1 MSGIMTALVGSGGVT
16 VVSFTVTVG
25 TGTNSD
31 GTTTQTF
38 WGFSNVG
45 VPTGNTNGIYFPNS
59 VSPNLNV
66 GSVSPTLPTINSI
79 IVRGAYSIGVSSSS
93 IATYYAVILEGDVS
107 ATPNLISNM
116 YVDGNQVVYSTK
128 TVTYFPLTRD
138 SSNAPGS
145 APSTLFLFTLTA
157 TAATLFGTTPSAT
170 KTVSIY

>member
-25 TGTNSD
+25 TGTNSN
-31 GTTTQTF
+31 GVTTQTF

-59 VSPNLNV
+59 VPANLNV
-66 GSVSPTLPTINSI
+66 GLVSPTLPTINSI

-128 TVTYFPLTRD
+128 TVTYFPLIRD
-138 SSNAPGS
+138 SSNVSGS

-157 TAATLFGTTPSAT
+157 TAATLFGTTAGAT

>member
-25 TGTNSD
+25 TGTNSN

-45 VPTGNTNGIYFPNS
+45 VPTGGTNGLYYPNS
-59 VSPNLNV
+59 VSPNLNI
-66 GSVSPTLPTINSI
+66 GSVSPATPTIGAI
-79 IVRGAYSIGVSSSS
+79 EVIGAYSIGVSSSS

-116 YVDGNQVVYSTK
+116 YVDGNQVVYSAK

-138 SSNAPGS
+138 NSNVSGS

-157 TAATLFGTTPSAT
+157 TAATLFGTTAGVT

>member
-1 MSGIMTALVGSGGVT
+1 MSGIMTALVGSGGVA

-25 TGTNSD
+25 TGTNSN

-45 VPTGNTNGIYFPNS
+45 VPTGGTNGLYYPNS
-59 VSPNLNV
+59 LALNV
-66 GSVSPTLPTINSI
+66 GLVSPATPTIGAI
-79 IVRGAYSIGVSSSS
+79 EVIGAYSIGVSSSS
-93 IATYYAVILEGDVS
+93 IATYYAVILDGDAS

-138 SSNAPGS
+138 SSNVSGS

-157 TAATLFGTTPSAT
+157 TAATLFGTTAGAT